1 MPSKTFL
8 APSNPLSFSLHFRS
22 APPSL
27 PQFLGI
33 NLDMN
38 RVLGKKVID
47 ARGAALEAGVE
58 VGDLLVEV
66 NGMEVRGID
75 VDIKVRMCKC

>member
-1 MPSKTFL
+1 
-8 APSNPLSFSLHFRS
+8 
-22 APPSL
+22 
-27 PQFLGI
+27 
-33 NLDMN
+33 MN